1 MLTIS
6 LGKMYDNYILDQ
18 STLSKTESDKLKLRN
33 YKPLNYSSITQNG
46 RCHLVECAWHL
57 FHLQCLWRILFLIA
71 HIWRTYC
78 HIAFSARAII
88 SSQGVQHSHCDE
100 HISYVP
106 VRDKGT
112 KYATISVQF
121 LSGVAAG
128 SYFREAAVGA
138 LLMTHVKH
146 STNAEQQCL
155 SLSSKWENEGREAEA
170 SSFAPLPFG
179 CLTVTL
185 K

>member
-6 LGKMYDNYILDQ
+6 VGKMYDNYIVDQ

-46 RCHLVECAWHL
+46 QCNLVECAWHL

-71 HIWRTYC
+71 HIRRTYC
-78 HIAFSARAII
+78 RIAFSARATI

-106 VRDKGT
+106 VREEGT

-138 LLMTHVKH
+138 LLMT
-146 STNAEQQCL
+146 QCTCETQL
-155 SLSSKWENEGREAEA
+155 QMGEWRKRGWS
-170 SSFAPLPFG
+170 
-179 CLTVTL
+179 
-185 K
+185 

>member
-6 LGKMYDNYILDQ
+6 VGKMYDNYIVDQ

-46 RCHLVECAWHL
+46 QCNLVECAWHL

-71 HIWRTYC
+71 HIRRTYC
-78 HIAFSARAII
+78 RIAFSARATI

-100 HISYVP
+100 HISCVP
-106 VRDKGT
+106 VREEGT

-138 LLMTHVKH
+138 LLMT
-146 STNAEQQCL
+146 QCTYETQL
-155 SLSSKWENEGREAEA
+155 QMGEWRKRGWS
-170 SSFAPLPFG
+170 
-179 CLTVTL
+179 
-185 K
+185 